1 MKYLLSVGVILAH
14 IQIHA
19 AFPVFDPANL
29 FQNVLSVAAEVENMM
44 QTAQR
49 IEYQIKSAQRF
60 ANKLEGYKFSDI
72 RGLLNLLRSFRNRS
86 RAIGYTYQSIVD
98 QFERTYGKNGKFAKN
113 FAAWQKQS
121 DDSIKDAM
129 VSQGLLEKSE
139 THMDDLNKVIET
151 KAKAEGEAETLH
163 AISEINTI
171 QSKQLADLTHIVATD
186 ARARQS
192 VIMEE
197 RSKQKELSEYE
208 SRLMR
213 DFNDHGKSRPLAYFP
228 SLGSTAPQV
237 QR

>member
-1 MKYLLSVGVILAH
+1 MKRLFSLGVFLMP
-14 IQIHA
+14 IQINA
-19 AFPVFDPANL
+19 GFPVLDPLNL
-29 FQNVLSVAAEVENMM
+29 IENAASVIAEIDQMEQM
-44 QTAQR
+44 AQR
-49 IEYQIKSAQRF
+49 IEYQVKSVQRF
-60 ANKLEGYKFSDI
+60 VNKLEGYKFSDI
-72 RGLLNLLRSFRNRS
+72 RGLVKQLRSFRNRA
-86 RAIGYTYQSIVD
+86 RAIGYSYQGIVN

-113 FAAWQKQS
+113 FASWQKQS

-139 THMDDLNKVIET
+139 THMDDLDKVIET
-151 KAKAEGEAETLH
+151 KGKSEGEAETLH

-197 RSKQKELSEYE
+197 RSKQREHREYE
-208 SRLMR
+208 NHLMH
-213 DFNDHGKSRPLAYFP
+213 DFNDHGQSRPLAYLP
-228 SLGSTAPQV
+228 SLGTTAPQV